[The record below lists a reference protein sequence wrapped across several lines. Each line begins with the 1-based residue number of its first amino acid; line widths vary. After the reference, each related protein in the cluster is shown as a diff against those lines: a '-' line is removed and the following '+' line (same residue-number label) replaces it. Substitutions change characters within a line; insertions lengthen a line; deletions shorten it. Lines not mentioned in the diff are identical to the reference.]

1 MWWASLSAAASC
13 RASRLRVLAVTS
25 GLFHMGGM
33 LPFSLT
39 ICGEAE
45 ITRSLDGHT
54 HALSIMDP
62 GLTAVVDLPEA
73 RILRLNFHD
82 LDRAPRP
89 DDPLL
94 DALRRSG
101 QTLVLPA
108 ERHVRAILEF
118 GTRLGR
124 GDSLLI
130 HCMAGISR
138 STAAAWMI
146 GAQAFPGREHDILSH
161 IRRIRPQ
168 AMPNRLMVAIAD
180 SILGAEG
187 RMIGLRG

>member
-1 MWWASLSAAASC
+1 
-13 RASRLRVLAVTS
+13 
-25 GLFHMGGM
+25 MGGM

-39 ICGEAE
+39 ICGEPE
-45 ITRSLDGHT
+45 IACSLDGHT
-54 HALSIMDP
+54 HAVSIMDP
-62 GLTAVVDLPEA
+62 GLTAAIGLPECN
-73 RILRLNFHD
+73 ILRLNFHD
-82 LDRAPRP
+82 LDRPPRP

-94 DALRRSG
+94 QALRRAG

-118 GTRLGR
+118 GTRLTR
-124 GDSLLI
+124 GDRVLI

-161 IRRIRPQ
+161 VRRIRPQ

-180 SILGAEG
+180 RLLGAEG